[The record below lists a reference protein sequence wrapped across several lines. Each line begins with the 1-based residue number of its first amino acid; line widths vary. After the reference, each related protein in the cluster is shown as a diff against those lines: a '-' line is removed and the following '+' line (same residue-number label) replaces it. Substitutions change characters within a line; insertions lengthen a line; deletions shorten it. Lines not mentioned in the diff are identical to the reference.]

1 MSQSFRQCLYNR
13 YTDFTA
19 LASFTSEASLLTG
32 FSQPVLWHPILDFT
46 QVGRQFRL
54 TGRGILSSTGTPT
67 YKFTVRLGSTAM
79 SADNLAPPLGT
90 VIGISAA
97 IPTLSAAAN
106 TVFELSLNIIMTAA
120 GVGSGK
126 ATITSSGIVV
136 CTGLNPPVGDLAP
149 TNANATWTTT
159 CDSSVDNFFQVSATC
174 SASSSSN
181 TIQLKHLE
189 LEALN

>member
-1 MSQSFRQCLYNR
+1 MQSFRQLLYNR
-13 YTDFTA
+13 YSDFTA

-32 FSQPVLWHPILDFT
+32 FSQPVLWHPALDFT

-54 TGRGILSSTGTPT
+54 SGRGVVSCTGTPT
-67 YKFTVRLGSTAM
+67 YKITVRLGSTAM

-90 VIGISAA
+90 VVGISN
-97 IPTLSAAAN
+97 TLTCTSGSNNVWEFA
-106 TVFELSLNIIMTAA
+106 LNLALVTSGI
-120 GVGSGK
+120 GSGK
-126 ATITSSGIVV
+126 ATLTSSGLVLCGV
-136 CTGLNPPVGDLAP
+136 FTPTVADLAP
-149 TNANATWTTT
+149 TYQNATWTTT
-159 CDSSVDNFFQVSATC
+159 CDSSVDNFFQLSATC

>member
-1 MSQSFRQCLYNR
+1 MLSFRQLLFNR
-13 YTDFTA
+13 WTDYTA

-32 FSQPVLWHPILDFT
+32 FSQPVLWHPALDFT

-54 TGRGILSSTGTPT
+54 SGRGVLSSTGTPT
-67 YKFTVRLGSTAM
+67 YLFKVRLGSTAM

-90 VIGISAA
+90 VIGASAA
-97 IPTLSAAAN
+97 LTTGSGVSN
-106 TVFELSLNIIMTAA
+106 VVWSFELLLTMVSA
-120 GVGSGK
+120 GIGSGK
-126 ATITSSGIVV
+126 ATITSSGLVY
-136 CTGLNPPVGDLAP
+136 CTGLSPTVGDLAP
-149 TNANATWTTT
+149 TNGSATWTTT

-174 SASSSSN
+174 SASSASN